1 MASMRQL
8 NEEVFYSDET
18 IVKINQENI
27 QWLKN
32 KALANARNRSR
43 LCAHKDI
50 NALVHEML
58 IIHARDAYVRPHKHI
73 GKSESFH
80 VVEGEADI
88 IIFNQQGD
96 IKEVVS
102 MGDYSSGK
110 NFYYRITD
118 ALYHTVMITSEIL
131 VFHES
136 TNGPFVRS
144 DTIFAPWSPEE
155 DDHAMA
161 KEFMNKLEKQTKE
174 I

>member
-1 MASMRQL
+1 MY
-8 NEEVFYSDET
+8 EES
-18 IVKINQENI
+18 
-27 QWLKN
+27 
-32 KALANARNRSR
+32 

-155 DDHAMA
+155 DNHAMA

>member
-1 MASMRQL
+1 
-8 NEEVFYSDET
+8 
-18 IVKINQENI
+18 
-27 QWLKN
+27 
-32 KALANARNRSR
+32 
-43 LCAHKDI
+43 
-50 NALVHEML
+50 ML

-155 DDHAMA
+155 DNHAMA

>member
-32 KALANARNRSR
+32 KALANTRNCSR

-155 DDHAMA
+155 DNHAMA

>member
-32 KALANARNRSR
+32 KALANARNCSR